1 MSIDNKVVS
10 SGSLL
15 EDMSPPIMPA
25 REIPDPNDSKPD
37 DWDDRERIEDPDSV
51 KPDDWDES
59 APAKIPDA
67 RYFFFKKS
75 NYIFTLY
82 CSASKPSGWLEDQ
95 PQMIPDPDA
104 VRPEDW
110 DDEMDGMFH
119 WTQRIPL

>member
-25 REIPDPNDSKPD
+25 REIPDPNDSKPE

-67 RYFFFKKS
+67 RYFFEKL
-75 NYIFTLY
+75 NYIFLRNFLVHQNQVDG
-82 CSASKPSGWLEDQ
+82 SKINLK
-95 PQMIPDPDA
+95 
-104 VRPEDW
+104 
-110 DDEMDGMFH
+110 
-119 WTQRIPL
+119 

>member
-25 REIPDPNDSKPD
+25 REIPDPNDSKPE

-67 RYFFFKKS
+67 RYFFSRNRIIFLH
-75 NYIFTLY
+75 YIVVH
-82 CSASKPSGWLEDQ
+82 Q
-95 PQMIPDPDA
+95 NQ
-104 VRPEDW
+104 V
-110 DDEMDGMFH
+110 DGLK
-119 WTQRIPL
+119 INLK

>member
-25 REIPDPNDSKPD
+25 REIPDPNDSKPE

-67 RYFFFKKS
+67 RYFFFQEIELYFYELY
-75 NYIFTLY
+75 NNLY

-110 DDEMDGMFH
+110 DDEMDGK
-119 WTQRIPL
+119 

>member
-15 EDMSPPIMPA
+15 DMSPPIMPA
-25 REIPDPNDSKPD
+25 REIPDPNDSKPE

-67 RYFFFKKS
+67 RFVS
-75 NYIFTLY
+75 
-82 CSASKPSGWLEDQ
+82 
-95 PQMIPDPDA
+95 
-104 VRPEDW
+104 R
-110 DDEMDGMFH
+110 
-119 WTQRIPL
+119 